1 MSYIAIV
8 LQAFV
13 ATFDLNIFI
22 QLALMAIVIII
33 HKQSIRFI
41 WDSFIK
47 QLNRFKPKKSKV

>member
-1 MSYIAIV
+1 V